1 MKVIGI
7 DLGGHNTAAAEID
20 LACGLCGEVVE
31 VPTPSSRTAADV
43 FQTIAD
49 IVKEVT
55 PEKELLIGIGIP
67 GYLNRSRTRVALLTN
82 FNGIN
87 NMELPVLLE
96 AYLEK
101 QGLCAS
107 VKMENDANCAAL
119 GEGIGGA
126 AQGCADYTVLTL
138 GSGVGSGV
146 VSGGRLL
153 IGAHGMAGE
162 AGHMSVGAEKNL
174 CLCGGF
180 MHLEQSFSAD
190 RIEKRAAAA
199 MLPADFKE
207 LWTRRSEERIRPLM
221 GDALDT
227 LARSIASL
235 CVVTDPEMIILSGGI
250 SRALGLREELLPL
263 VLNYLPIPY
272 RETFDLRISALGSKA
287 ALIGAGSLFA

>member
-49 IVKEVT
+49 IVREVT
-55 PEKELLIGIGIP
+55 PEKKLLIGIGIP

>member
-49 IVKEVT
+49 IVREVT

>member
-31 VPTPSSRTAADV
+31 VPTPSSRTAADI

-49 IVKEVT
+49 IVREVT
-55 PEKELLIGIGIP
+55 PEKKLLIGIGIP

>member
-190 RIEKRAAAA
+190 RIERRAAAA

-207 LWTRRSEERIRPLM
+207 LWTRRSEERIRPLR

>member
-101 QGLCAS
+101 QGVCAS

>member
-20 LACGLCGEVVE
+20 PACGLCGEVVE
-31 VPTPSSRTAADV
+31 VPTPSSRTAADI

-49 IVKEVT
+49 IVREVT
-55 PEKELLIGIGIP
+55 PEKKLLIGIGIP

>member
-7 DLGGHNTAAAEID
+7 DLGGHKTAAAEID

>member
-55 PEKELLIGIGIP
+55 PEKKLLIGIGIP

-235 CVVTDPEMIILSGGI
+235 CVVTDPEMIILCGGI

>member
-55 PEKELLIGIGIP
+55 SEKELLIGIGIP

-119 GEGIGGA
+119 GEGIGGS

>member
-20 LACGLCGEVVE
+20 LACGLCCEVVE

>member
-1 MKVIGI
+1 MKIIGI
-7 DLGGHNTAAAEID
+7 DLGGHTTAAAEID
-20 LACGLCGEVVE
+20 PACGLCGEVVE

-180 MHLEQSFSAD
+180 MHLEQSFSSDA
-190 RIEKRAAAA
+190 IERRGASA
-199 MLPADFKE
+199 MLSADFKE

>member
-7 DLGGHNTAAAEID
+7 DLGGHNTTAAEID

>member
-101 QGLCAS
+101 QGVCAS

-227 LARSIASL
+227 LARSIASR

>member
-87 NMELPVLLE
+87 NMELPGLLE

>member
-126 AQGCADYTVLTL
+126 AQGCADHTVLTL

>member
-55 PEKELLIGIGIP
+55 PEKKLLIGIGIP

-207 LWTRRSEERIRPLM
+207 LWTRRSEESIRPLM
-221 GDALDT
+221 GEALET

>member
-1 MKVIGI
+1 MIGKRP
-7 DLGGHNTAAAEID
+7 AF
-20 LACGLCGEVVE
+20 
-31 VPTPSSRTAADV
+31 DV
-43 FQTIAD
+43 AD

>member
-20 LACGLCGEVVE
+20 PACGLCGEVVE
-31 VPTPSSRTAADV
+31 VPTPSSRTAADI

-49 IVKEVT
+49 IVREVT
-55 PEKELLIGIGIP
+55 PEKKLLIGIGIP
-67 GYLNRSRTRVALLTN
+67 GYINRSRTRVALLTK

>member
-190 RIEKRAAAA
+190 RIERRAAAA

>member
-235 CVVTDPEMIILSGGI
+235 CVVTDPEMIILCGGI